1 MSKRAFANKI
11 LDGHMKALES
21 DDGMLRQS
29 AREALVA
36 MGGKAVGPLARALG
50 NAKSKQV
57 RWEAAKALG
66 AIGNT
71 NAIPAL
77 VRALEDSDSDV
88 TWLAAEALSAFGQ
101 EAWPAL
107 LKALMVEG
115 TESVILRRGA
125 HHVFANQPESR
136 GEGALAVLQAALE
149 VDALPEGAPMAAG
162 ELLKLLGAPRGK
174 SARRTPAAPAVT
186 A

>member
-1 MSKRAFANKI
+1 MSKQRVASNM
-11 LDGHMKALES
+11 LDGHMKALGS

-36 MGGKAVGPLARALG
+36 LGDNAVGPLARALG
-50 NAKSKQV
+50 NAKEKQI

-66 AIGNT
+66 AMGNAS
-71 NAIPAL
+71 AIPAL

-88 TWLAAEALSAFGQ
+88 IWLAAEALNAFGQ
-101 EAWPAL
+101 KAWPVL

-136 GEGALAVLQAALE
+136 GQGALAALQAALE
-149 VDALPEGAPMAAG
+149 PDALPEAAPMAAG
-162 ELLKLLGAPRGK
+162 ELLKLLGVREAPV
-174 SARRTPAAPAVT
+174 APAAT